1 MIGRRPFDPTL
12 LDVLEGSIRSWSGQV
27 YRQVFDTA
35 AALRANVGGAR
46 WNPRATEALYCSLQY
61 QTATA
66 EVDYIVTRQ
75 PVRRTRDRITYK
87 LDVRLSRVADLR
99 DLTLLEPCGL
109 EAERLMSDDWQASQL
124 IGSAVVWLGCSGL
137 LVPSARVRG
146 ENLVIFENNMM
157 SSDTV
162 EKASRSKSSGR

>member
-1 MIGRRPFDPTL
+1 
-12 LDVLEGSIRSWSGQV
+12 
-27 YRQVFDTA
+27 
-35 AALRANVGGAR
+35 
-46 WNPRATEALYCSLQY
+46 
-61 QTATA
+61 
-66 EVDYIVTRQ
+66 
-75 PVRRTRDRITYK
+75 
-87 LDVRLSRVADLR
+87 
-99 DLTLLEPCGL
+99 
-109 EAERLMSDDWQASQL
+109 MSDDWQASQL